1 MAVPRLEEK
10 NKNNP
15 LAAIKDAMRKV
26 LITVFFRNVFS
37 IKLLWLTLLITIS
50 LLFLFDAIKLF

>member
-1 MAVPRLEEK
+1 
-10 NKNNP
+10 
-15 LAAIKDAMRKV
+15 V